1 MFLDLHKICCLH
13 LTFREHVRV
22 ICDKWSKAFSS
33 ERRKKKND
41 EKRLTEIHFFSQS
54 VSVFEGRTEFLK
66 NLICA
71 IGVVIII
78 IVIRGSS
85 ENLLIH
91 TTISKSCSG
100 DIKTLANVVQ

>member
-22 ICDKWSKAFSS
+22 ICDKRSKAFSS

-66 NLICA
+66 ILFVQLVLLLLLLLL
-71 IGVVIII
+71 GVQV
-78 IVIRGSS
+78 
-85 ENLLIH
+85 
-91 TTISKSCSG
+91 
-100 DIKTLANVVQ
+100 KTC

>member
-13 LTFREHVRV
+13 VTFREHVRV

-33 ERRKKKND
+33 ERRKKKKD

-66 NLICA
+66 ILFVQLVLLLLLLLL
-71 IGVVIII
+71 GVQV
-78 IVIRGSS
+78 
-85 ENLLIH
+85 
-91 TTISKSCSG
+91 
-100 DIKTLANVVQ
+100 KTC

>member
-13 LTFREHVRV
+13 VTFREHVRV
-22 ICDKWSKAFSS
+22 ICDKRSKAFSS

-66 NLICA
+66 ILFVQLVLLLLLLLL
-71 IGVVIII
+71 GVQV
-78 IVIRGSS
+78 
-85 ENLLIH
+85 
-91 TTISKSCSG
+91 
-100 DIKTLANVVQ
+100 KTC

>member
-66 NLICA
+66 ILFVQLVLLLLLLLL
-71 IGVVIII
+71 GVQV
-78 IVIRGSS
+78 
-85 ENLLIH
+85 
-91 TTISKSCSG
+91 
-100 DIKTLANVVQ
+100 KTC

>member
-66 NLICA
+66 ILFVQLLLLLLLLLL
-71 IGVVIII
+71 GVQV
-78 IVIRGSS
+78 
-85 ENLLIH
+85 
-91 TTISKSCSG
+91 
-100 DIKTLANVVQ
+100 KTC

>member
-13 LTFREHVRV
+13 LTFRGHVRV

-66 NLICA
+66 ILFVQLVLLLLLLLL
-71 IGVVIII
+71 GVQV
-78 IVIRGSS
+78 
-85 ENLLIH
+85 
-91 TTISKSCSG
+91 
-100 DIKTLANVVQ
+100 KTC

>member
-22 ICDKWSKAFSS
+22 ICDKRSKAFSS
-33 ERRKKKND
+33 ERRKKKKD

-66 NLICA
+66 ILFVQLLLLLLLLLL
-71 IGVVIII
+71 GVQV
-78 IVIRGSS
+78 
-85 ENLLIH
+85 
-91 TTISKSCSG
+91 
-100 DIKTLANVVQ
+100 KTC

>member
-13 LTFREHVRV
+13 VTFREHVRV

-66 NLICA
+66 ILFVQLVLLLLLLLL
-71 IGVVIII
+71 GVQV
-78 IVIRGSS
+78 
-85 ENLLIH
+85 
-91 TTISKSCSG
+91 
-100 DIKTLANVVQ
+100 KTC

>member
-13 LTFREHVRV
+13 VTFREHVRV
-22 ICDKWSKAFSS
+22 ICDKRSKAFSS

-66 NLICA
+66 ILFVQLLLLLLLLLL
-71 IGVVIII
+71 GVQV
-78 IVIRGSS
+78 
-85 ENLLIH
+85 
-91 TTISKSCSG
+91 
-100 DIKTLANVVQ
+100 KTC

>member
-33 ERRKKKND
+33 ERRKKKKD

-66 NLICA
+66 ILFVQLVLLLLLLLL
-71 IGVVIII
+71 GVQV
-78 IVIRGSS
+78 
-85 ENLLIH
+85 
-91 TTISKSCSG
+91 
-100 DIKTLANVVQ
+100 KTC

>member
-22 ICDKWSKAFSS
+22 ICDKRSKAFSS

-54 VSVFEGRTEFLK
+54 VSVFEGWTEFLK
-66 NLICA
+66 ILFVQLLLLLLLLLL
-71 IGVVIII
+71 GVQV
-78 IVIRGSS
+78 
-85 ENLLIH
+85 
-91 TTISKSCSG
+91 
-100 DIKTLANVVQ
+100 KTC

>member
-33 ERRKKKND
+33 ERRKKKKD

-66 NLICA
+66 ILFVQLLLLLLLLLL
-71 IGVVIII
+71 GVQV
-78 IVIRGSS
+78 
-85 ENLLIH
+85 
-91 TTISKSCSG
+91 
-100 DIKTLANVVQ
+100 KTC

>member
-13 LTFREHVRV
+13 VTFREHVRV

-66 NLICA
+66 ILFVQLLLLLLLLLL
-71 IGVVIII
+71 GVQV
-78 IVIRGSS
+78 
-85 ENLLIH
+85 
-91 TTISKSCSG
+91 
-100 DIKTLANVVQ
+100 KTC

>member
-22 ICDKWSKAFSS
+22 ICDKRSKAFSS
-33 ERRKKKND
+33 ERRKKKKD

-66 NLICA
+66 ILFVQLVLLLLLLLL
-71 IGVVIII
+71 GVQV
-78 IVIRGSS
+78 
-85 ENLLIH
+85 
-91 TTISKSCSG
+91 
-100 DIKTLANVVQ
+100 KTC

>member
-13 LTFREHVRV
+13 VTFREHVRV

-66 NLICA
+66 ILFVQLLLLLLLLL
-71 IGVVIII
+71 GVQV
-78 IVIRGSS
+78 
-85 ENLLIH
+85 
-91 TTISKSCSG
+91 
-100 DIKTLANVVQ
+100 KTC

>member
-13 LTFREHVRV
+13 VTFRGHVRV
-22 ICDKWSKAFSS
+22 ICDKRSKAFSS

-66 NLICA
+66 ILFVQLLLLLLLLLL
-71 IGVVIII
+71 GVQV
-78 IVIRGSS
+78 
-85 ENLLIH
+85 
-91 TTISKSCSG
+91 
-100 DIKTLANVVQ
+100 KTC